1 MSWPWP
7 QEVDVCDSGQSAT
20 STSGYLVVFG
30 SKSLGWKIHPTPIQS
45 RLQALLKHHLH
56 EIRKDFVNGI
66 SKSNAGK
73 NGNSVT
79 TIKAIR
85 S

>member
-1 MSWPWP
+1 MLASYELAMP

-45 RLQALLKHHLH
+45 QLQDILLL
-56 EIRKDFVNGI
+56 V
-66 SKSNAGK
+66 
-73 NGNSVT
+73 
-79 TIKAIR
+79 
-85 S
+85 